1 MPSYSSFRRGTAATA
16 YPTDL
21 PPLPLERFMPLLHT
35 QLARKINMIEENA
48 FTGKTDKPEIKP
60 NRVRVI

>member
-1 MPSYSSFRRGTAATA
+1 MP

-48 FTGKTDKPEIKP
+48 FTGKTDKPELKP

>member
-1 MPSYSSFRRGTAATA
+1 MPSSSSFHRGKAVTA

-21 PPLPLERFMPLLHT
+21 PPLPLECFMPLLHT

-48 FTGKTDKPEIKP
+48 FTGKTDTPQD
-60 NRVRVI
+60 